1 MFQEPH
7 DFHDE
12 SLALHDL
19 LGAQDDAVFGR
30 ETQFKRWTVDDVL
43 LHLHFWNVAAD
54 LALQDAAAFRAFY
67 APVAET
73 LARGEPL
80 RPFESAYVH
89 GLRGRAL
96 LETWRTQVVA
106 MTARFAAADP
116 KQRLAWAGPDMSART
131 SISARLMETWA
142 HGQAVWDTLGL
153 ERRDTDRIRSI
164 AVLGVNTFAWS
175 FTGRKLPV
183 PPRPPHV
190 RLTAPSGTVWT
201 WNEPDETEL
210 IEGPAT
216 AFCQV
221 VAQTRNVAD
230 VGLRV
235 VGETARSWMEIAQC
249 FAGPPRRP
257 PAPGKRFRA
266 LRMPA

>member
-1 MFQEPH
+1 MFREPQ

-19 LGAQDDAVFGR
+19 LAAQDDAAFRR
-30 ETQFKRWTVDDVL
+30 ETQFKHWTVDDIL

-54 LALQDAAAFRAFY
+54 LALQDTAAFRAFY

-73 LARGEPL
+73 LSRGEPL
-80 RPFESAYVH
+80 RPFESAYVE
-89 GLRGRAL
+89 GIRGRAL
-96 LETWRTQVVA
+96 LATWHAQVVA
-106 MTARFAAADP
+106 MTARFADADP
-116 KQRLAWAGPDMSART
+116 KRRLAWAGPDMSART

-164 AVLGVNTFAWS
+164 AVLGVNTFGWA
-175 FTGRKLPV
+175 FTSRRLPV
-183 PPRPPHV
+183 PARPPHV
-190 RLTAPSGTVWT
+190 RLTAPSGVTWT
-201 WNEPDETEL
+201 FNEPSETEL
-210 IEGPAT
+210 VEGSAT

-235 VGETARSWMEIAQC
+235 VGETARAWMAIAQC

-257 PAPGKRFRA
+257 PPPGKRFRA
-266 LRMPA
+266 ERTSA

>member
-1 MFQEPH
+1 MFQEPL
-7 DFHDE
+7 DFRDE
-12 SLALHDL
+12 SLALHAL
-19 LGAQDDAVFGR
+19 LAAQGDAVFGL

-54 LALQDAAAFRAFY
+54 LSLQDTAAFEAFY

-73 LARGEPL
+73 LMRGEPL
-80 RPFESAYVH
+80 RSFESAWVGH
-89 GLRGRAL
+89 ARGPVL
-96 LETWRTQVVA
+96 LEVWRAQVLA
-106 MTARFAAADP
+106 MTDRFAAADP
-116 KQRLAWAGPDMSART
+116 RKRLAWASLAMSARS

-142 HGQAVWDTLGL
+142 HGQAIWDTLGL
-153 ERRDTDRIRSI
+153 ERVDTDRIRHV
-164 AVLGVNTFAWS
+164 AVLGVNTFGWS
-175 FTGRKLPV
+175 FASRKLPV
-183 PPRPPHV
+183 PPQPPHV
-190 RLTAPSGTVWT
+190 RLVAPSGAVWT
-201 WNEPDETEL
+201 WNPPSETDL
-210 IEGPAT
+210 VEGPAT

-235 VGETARSWMEIAQC
+235 VGETARAWMAIAQC

-266 LRMPA
+266 AEGA